1 MKFGQ
6 PKGKGGEV
14 GLLVSIDLLMIGNW
28 KKWEGCFVAWMGRRL
43 GWMRR
48 IG

>member
-14 GLLVSIDLLMIGNW
+14 GLCVSIDLLMIGGW
-28 KKWEGCFVAWMGRRL
+28 KK
-43 GWMRR
+43 
-48 IG
+48 